1 MIINKEVMR
10 NRNEK
15 SVLQAIINSG
25 PISRNDISKK
35 LGLNKMSVSEIVGTF
50 IDKQIVKSLG
60 EDQTTLTSGRK
71 PELVE
76 FNSSFGYVVNFSVS
90 GKTLEMLATK
100 LDGRTLERS
109 IQNIGDQSIDQ
120 VYTMIK
126 DSIDNMPKFETTN
139 GLLAISIAVF
149 GTVYNG
155 EVINSPFI
163 DFSNFDVVSKLK
175 ELYSVP
181 VILENE
187 ANLSAIFEQDFSK
200 QELQNIISI
209 SIHDGVGAGIIL
221 NTQLYTGNYGQ
232 AGEIGRIVIQSS
244 EKDGG
249 NLHTLSSFDSEWSQ
263 KAIIN
268 KAQEIVDDKDYDL
281 KQLVIDYNNRD
292 AKLTSLI
299 DDFCYQLAIVTADL
313 IAAFD
318 PQMIFFNSP
327 LIEEIP
333 EILKKIQM
341 KLSFMPLVPPIV
353 MSKDTNS
360 ATLLG
365 GASVAIHT
373 ALNMDGIRLI
383 FHH

>member
-50 IDKQIVKSLG
+50 IDKQIIKSLG
-60 EDQTTLTSGRK
+60 EDQTTSTSGRK

-76 FNSSFGYVVNFSVS
+76 FNSSFGYVVNFSIS

-109 IQNIGDQSIDQ
+109 VQNIGDQSIDQ